1 MTPSVTLQRKAM
13 VLHNQS
19 STKKINKERERE
31 REGEREGEMRGESMG
46 QKEILLNYG
55 AVENKNKKGADR
67 KRVQR
72 EIREVCYLGTLLLN
86 SC

>member
-1 MTPSVTLQRKAM
+1 MTPSVTLLRTATVQ
-13 VLHNQS
+13 HNQS
-19 STKKINKERERE
+19 STKRINRKRER
-31 REGEREGEMRGESMG
+31 EMRGESAG
-46 QKEILLNYG
+46 QKEILQNYG
-55 AVENKNKKGADR
+55 TVEIGEKKIGGNR